1 MKTLVTFACY
11 AGLILAFGCAS
22 EPAPSSP
29 QPRLAPSQPNGLS
42 ELAGT
47 MVAMDDQLA
56 RILENMD
63 ETGFSWE
70 NQSLD
75 AHSLLDR
82 HPTDSSMVNRHF
94 EDHAPLYRQAIAQ
107 FNASPGAEAFNH
119 VVDACKNCHLGTCP
133 GPLGRIEK
141 RRVERGASERR

>member
-1 MKTLVTFACY
+1 MKALLTIACCV
-11 AGLILAFGCAS
+11 GLILAFGCAS
-22 EPAPSSP
+22 DPAPSFP

-56 RILENMD
+56 RILKNMD

-75 AHSLLDR
+75 VHSLLDL
-82 HPTDSSMVNRHF
+82 HPTDGSMVNRHF

-107 FNASPGAEAFNH
+107 FNASPSAEAFNH
-119 VVDACKNCHLGTCP
+119 VVDACKSCHLGTCP
-133 GPLGRIEK
+133 GPLERIEK
-141 RRVERGASERR
+141 SRVASDASVRR

>member
-1 MKTLVTFACY
+1 MKNVVAISLCTAWV
-11 AGLILAFGCAS
+11 LALGCAS
-22 EPAPSSP
+22 EPAPSTMQP
-29 QPRLAPSQPNGLS
+29 QLAPSQPNGLS

-75 AHSLLDR
+75 VHSLLDR
-82 HPTDSSMVNRHF
+82 HPTDGSMVNRHF

-107 FNASPGAEAFNH
+107 FNASPSAEAFNR
-119 VVDACKNCHLGTCP
+119 VVDACKSCHLGTCP
-133 GPLGRIEK
+133 GPLERIEK
-141 RRVERGASERR
+141 RRVASDASVRR

>member
-1 MKTLVTFACY
+1 MKALLTIACC

-22 EPAPSSP
+22 DRAPSSP
-29 QPRLAPSQPNGLS
+29 QPQLAPSQPNGLS

-47 MVAMDDQLA
+47 MVAMDNQLA
-56 RILENMD
+56 RILKNMD

-75 AHSLLDR
+75 VHSLLDR
-82 HPTDSSMVNRHF
+82 HPTDGSMVNRHF

-107 FNASPGAEAFNH
+107 FNASPSAEAFNR
-119 VVDACKNCHLGTCP
+119 VVDACKSCHLGTCP
-133 GPLGRIEK
+133 GPLERIEK
-141 RRVERGASERR
+141 RRVASDASVRR

>member
-1 MKTLVTFACY
+1 MKTSVTCSCCLGLV
-11 AGLILAFGCAS
+11 LALGCAS
-22 EPAPSSP
+22 DPAPSP
-29 QPRLAPSQPNGLS
+29 MNARLAPSQPNGLS

-56 RILENMD
+56 QILTNMD
-63 ETGFSWE
+63 QVGFSWE
-70 NQSLD
+70 GQSLD

-82 HPTDSSMVNRHF
+82 HPTDATMVNGHF

-107 FNASPGAEAFNH
+107 FNASPSAQAFNH

-133 GPLGRIEK
+133 GPLERIEK
-141 RRVERGASERR
+141 RRVASGAAKRR

>member
-1 MKTLVTFACY
+1 MKALLTIACCV
-11 AGLILAFGCAS
+11 GLILAFGCAS
-22 EPAPSSP
+22 DPAPSSP

-56 RILENMD
+56 RILKNMD

-75 AHSLLDR
+75 VHSLFDR
-82 HPTDSSMVNRHF
+82 HPTDGSMVNRHF

-133 GPLGRIEK
+133 GPLERIEK
-141 RRVERGASERR
+141 RRVERDASERR

>member
-1 MKTLVTFACY
+1 MKALLTIACC

-22 EPAPSSP
+22 DRAPSSP

-47 MVAMDDQLA
+47 MVAMDNQLA
-56 RILENMD
+56 RILKNMD

-75 AHSLLDR
+75 VHSLLDR
-82 HPTDSSMVNRHF
+82 HPTDGSMVNRHF

-107 FNASPGAEAFNH
+107 FNASPSAEAFNR
-119 VVDACKNCHLGTCP
+119 VVDACKSCHLGTCP
-133 GPLGRIEK
+133 GPLERIKK
-141 RRVERGASERR
+141 RRVASDASVRR

>member
-1 MKTLVTFACY
+1 MKTLVTFTCC
-11 AGLILAFGCAS
+11 AGLILAFGCTS

-75 AHSLLDR
+75 VHSLLDR
-82 HPTDSSMVNRHF
+82 HPTDRSMVNRHF
-94 EDHAPLYRQAIAQ
+94 EEHAPLYRQAIAQ
-107 FNASPGAEAFNH
+107 FNASPSAEAFNH

-133 GPLGRIEK
+133 GPLERIEK

>member
-1 MKTLVTFACY
+1 MKTLVTFACC

-22 EPAPSSP
+22 GPAPSSP

-82 HPTDSSMVNRHF
+82 HPTDETMVNGHF

-107 FNASPGAEAFNH
+107 FNASPRRRSVQPRGGRLQ
-119 VVDACKNCHLGTCP
+119 KLSLGHLPRPIGTH
-133 GPLGRIEK
+133 
-141 RRVERGASERR
+141 

>member
-1 MKTLVTFACY
+1 MKALLTIACCV
-11 AGLILAFGCAS
+11 GLILAFGCAS
-22 EPAPSSP
+22 DPAPSSP

-56 RILENMD
+56 RILKNMD

-75 AHSLLDR
+75 VHSLLDR
-82 HPTDSSMVNRHF
+82 HPTDGSMVNRHF
-94 EDHAPLYRQAIAQ
+94 EDHTPLYRQAIAQ

-133 GPLGRIEK
+133 GPLERIEK
-141 RRVERGASERR
+141 RRVASDASVRR

>member
-1 MKTLVTFACY
+1 MKALLTFACC

-22 EPAPSSP
+22 DPAPSSP

-56 RILENMD
+56 RILKNMD

-75 AHSLLDR
+75 VHSLLDR
-82 HPTDSSMVNRHF
+82 HPTDGSMVNRHF

-107 FNASPGAEAFNH
+107 FNASPSAEAFND
-119 VVDACKNCHLGTCP
+119 VVDACKSCHLGTCP
-133 GPLGRIEK
+133 GPLERIEK
-141 RRVERGASERR
+141 RRVASDASVRR

>member
-1 MKTLVTFACY
+1 MKALLTIACC

-22 EPAPSSP
+22 DRAQSSP

-47 MVAMDDQLA
+47 MVAMDNQLA
-56 RILENMD
+56 RILKNMD

-75 AHSLLDR
+75 VHSLLDR
-82 HPTDSSMVNRHF
+82 HPTDGSIVNRHF
-94 EDHAPLYRQAIAQ
+94 EDHAPLYRQAIDQ
-107 FNASPGAEAFNH
+107 FNASPSAEAFNH
-119 VVDACKNCHLGTCP
+119 VVDACKSCHLGTCP
-133 GPLGRIEK
+133 GPLERIEK
-141 RRVERGASERR
+141 RRVASDASVRR

>member
-1 MKTLVTFACY
+1 MKALLTFACC

-22 EPAPSSP
+22 DPAPSSP

>member
-1 MKTLVTFACY
+1 MKILVTFACC

-75 AHSLLDR
+75 THSLLDR

>member
-1 MKTLVTFACY
+1 MKTLVTFACC